1 VPELDYTQ
9 PGLRSLRSSLS
20 LQASAWDRRPSRE
33 EAGPL
38 PVAAAASTAA
48 RAAVLAALRQSIGR
62 VLAFA
67 LLGSE
72 DSAEYWQGGGL
83 QVLVSRLVRPGLTE
97 FGSALGIERYLAP
110 SAAEMHFLQD
120 GCLACPA

>member
-1 VPELDYTQ
+1 
-9 PGLRSLRSSLS
+9 
-20 LQASAWDRRPSRE
+20 
-33 EAGPL
+33 L